1 MPVVAIVS
9 IGTLFSLQVQKW
21 GKLVPFFYVKSCPS
35 ISDKEMYGNSTCTSA
50 ACLLQR
56 KRGAFAG
63 QQSPYRHGYVYA
75 GPVGRSGWSS
85 GSSGTSCRNQHG
97 HCVWLLVP
105 RRSSPVSAVRS
116 TRYRPTTCFVR
127 GCRRQRHCVHP
138 SVQEKST
145 PQIPVSEPHFLRLIN
160 NFLNRTRPISPIFY
174 CKQISWFL

>member
-1 MPVVAIVS
+1 MPPVVAIVS
-9 IGTLFSLQVQKW
+9 IGTLFSFQVQKW

-85 GSSGTSCRNQHG
+85 GSSGTRLQESTWSLRVALG
-97 HCVWLLVP
+97 STTIVP
-105 RRSSPVSAVRS
+105 CFGGPFHEISTDHLFCSRLPPATPLCPSRCSRKIDSADDS
-116 TRYRPTTCFVR
+116 GF
-127 GCRRQRHCVHP
+127 
-138 SVQEKST
+138 
-145 PQIPVSEPHFLRLIN
+145 
-160 NFLNRTRPISPIFY
+160 
-174 CKQISWFL
+174 